1 MVNIHG
7 AEVVSELGEICS
19 LMEAMIVAG
28 IIASFIGVIV
38 YIATFVTFKKKIY
51 HYLIPTIVF
60 VLTFVAVTLAN
71 IDERKEWKIVLTKRI
86 SVQQILTNYDIVD
99 VNEETYILN
108 NKEYKRPLLKI
119 REKEENE

>member
-7 AEVVSELGEICS
+7 AEVISELGPVCS
-19 LMEAMIVAG
+19 LMEAMIIAG

-38 YIATFVTFKKKIY
+38 YIAVSLMTKKKIL
-51 HYLIPTIVF
+51 HYAVPLLVF
-60 VLTFVAVTLAN
+60 ALTLVGFTLAN
-71 IDERKEWKIVLTKRI
+71 VDERKEYKVILTKRI

-99 VNEETYILN
+99 VDEETYILN

>member
-19 LMEAMIVAG
+19 LMEAMIIAG
-28 IIASFIGVIV
+28 IIASFIGVTAYV
-38 YIATFVTFKKKIY
+38 ATFYTFKKKIY

-71 IDERKEWKIVLTKRI
+71 VDERKEYKVILTKRI

-99 VNEETYILN
+99 VDEETYILN

>member
-19 LMEAMIVAG
+19 LMEAMIIAG
-28 IIASFIGVIV
+28 IIASFIGVTAYV
-38 YIATFVTFKKKIY
+38 ATFVTFKKKIY

-60 VLTFVAVTLAN
+60 VITFVAVTFAN
-71 IDERKEWKIVLTKRI
+71 RDERKEYKVILTKRI

-99 VNEETYILN
+99 VDEETYILN

-119 REKEENE
+119 SEKEENE

>member
-19 LMEAMIVAG
+19 LMEAMIIAG
-28 IIASFIGVIV
+28 IIASFIGITA
-38 YIATFVTFKKKIY
+38 YIATFFVFKKKIY

-60 VLTFVAVTLAN
+60 VLTFVAVTFAN
-71 IDERKEWKIVLTKRI
+71 RDERKEWKIVLTKRI

-99 VNEETYILN
+99 VDEETYILN

>member
-7 AEVVSELGEICS
+7 AEVVSDLGEICS

-28 IIASFIGVIV
+28 ITASFIGVIV
-38 YIATFVTFKKKIY
+38 YLATFVTFKKKIY

-71 IDERKEWKIVLTKRI
+71 VDERKEWKIVLTKRI

-99 VNEETYILN
+99 VDEETYILN

-119 REKEENE
+119 REKVENE

>member
-19 LMEAMIVAG
+19 LMEAMIIAG

-38 YIATFVTFKKKIY
+38 YVATFVTFKKKIY
-51 HYLIPTIVF
+51 HYLIPTIIF

-71 IDERKEWKIVLTKRI
+71 VDERKEWKIVLTKRI

-99 VNEETYILN
+99 VDEETYILN

>member
-19 LMEAMIVAG
+19 LMEAMIIAG

-38 YIATFVTFKKKIY
+38 YVATFITFKKKIY

-71 IDERKEWKIVLTKRI
+71 VDERKEWKIVLTKRI

-99 VNEETYILN
+99 VDEETYILN

>member
-7 AEVVSELGEICS
+7 AEVVSDLGEICS
-19 LMEAMIVAG
+19 LIEAMSIAG
-28 IIASFIGVIV
+28 IIASFIGVIA
-38 YIATFVTFKKKIY
+38 YIATFVTFNKKIY

-71 IDERKEWKIVLTKRI
+71 VDERKEYKVILTKRI

-99 VNEETYILN
+99 VDEETYILN

-119 REKEENE
+119 REKEEKE

>member
-19 LMEAMIVAG
+19 LMEAMIIAG

-38 YIATFVTFKKKIY
+38 YVATFVTFKKKIY

-71 IDERKEWKIVLTKRI
+71 VDERKEWKIVLTKRI

-99 VNEETYILN
+99 VDEEIYILN

>member
-19 LMEAMIVAG
+19 LMEAMIIAG

-38 YIATFVTFKKKIY
+38 YVATFVTFKKKIY
-51 HYLIPTIVF
+51 HYLIPTIIF

-71 IDERKEWKIVLTKRI
+71 VDERKEWKIVLTKRI

-99 VNEETYILN
+99 VDEEIYILN

>member
-19 LMEAMIVAG
+19 LMEAMIIAG

-38 YIATFVTFKKKIY
+38 HVATFVTFKKKIY

-71 IDERKEWKIVLTKRI
+71 VDERKEWKIVLTKRI

-99 VNEETYILN
+99 VDEEIYILN

>member
-19 LMEAMIVAG
+19 LMEAMIIAG

-38 YIATFVTFKKKIY
+38 YVATFITFKKKIY

-71 IDERKEWKIVLTKRI
+71 VDERKEWKIVLTKRI

-99 VNEETYILN
+99 VDEEIYILN

-119 REKEENE
+119 REKEKHE

>member
-19 LMEAMIVAG
+19 LMEAMIIAG

-38 YIATFVTFKKKIY
+38 YVATFVTFKKKIY
-51 HYLIPTIVF
+51 HYIIPTIIF
-60 VLTFVAVTLAN
+60 VLIFVAVTFAN
-71 IDERKEWKIVLTKRI
+71 RDERKEWKIVLTKRI

-99 VNEETYILN
+99 VDEETYILN